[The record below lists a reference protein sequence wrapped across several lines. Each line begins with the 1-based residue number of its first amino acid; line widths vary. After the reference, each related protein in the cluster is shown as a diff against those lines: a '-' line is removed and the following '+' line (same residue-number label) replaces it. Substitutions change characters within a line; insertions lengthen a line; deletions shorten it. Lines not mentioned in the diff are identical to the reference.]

1 MTFRKYSKFTSSSP
15 CTLPPTS
22 IEDRAEPVLDAA
34 LPLAATVLVGV
45 AGMVGVTGPPNL
57 VKSGEEAACPCDS
70 VVEPAP
76 LIDGRVDD
84 AQYPMPGFLCRSRRA
99 AED

>member
-22 IEDRAEPVLDAA
+22 IEDRAEPALDAA
-34 LPLAATVLVGV
+34 LPPAAAALVGV
-45 AGMVGVTGPPNL
+45 MALVGVLGLASL
-57 VKSGEEAACPCDS
+57 VKSGEEAAGPCDS
-70 VVEPAP
+70 VVEPDP
-76 LIDGRVDD
+76 LIDGRKDD
-84 AQYPMPGFLCRSRRA
+84 AQYPMPGFLCRSSRA